1 MPLCHHLPLSCALAL
16 SALCAHAGEP
26 WSNHYTVPQPTTA
39 EQSTTTIWSA
49 APPLPTPRTPQP
61 AQAGPQP
68 QASQSGQAVEQLCRP
83 GNRVEAKSAGQW
95 YEAHI
100 LSADAHY
107 QTCDVTYTG
116 FGKHYDE
123 TVSLSRLRPY
133 TGNVTPPPKPSPK
146 SGGGNYGAPATKI
159 PTCSS
164 IPRSDG
170 MGNTSYCY

>member
-1 MPLCHHLPLSCALAL
+1 MPLCQHLPLSCALAL

-26 WSNHYTVPQPTTA
+26 WSNHYTVPQP
-39 EQSTTTIWSA
+39 
-49 APPLPTPRTPQP
+49 

-68 QASQSGQAVEQLCRP
+68 QASQSGQAFEQLCRP

-159 PTCSS
+159 PNCSS